1 MSNEHSHDDGKQSFS
16 SSASSDASTLYQRS
30 SVTGKKN
37 LGKLASRT
45 KQATKRLF
53 SVGDQQGKYP
63 DLTLMSDPATQV
75 LKHDPAFNPNQL
87 DSPHQSEKRLAAK
100 VQANLQTL
108 TSAILHPKEGAKGK
122 ASRST
127 AGRLS
132 KVQRPYISKNMDIE
146 FLEAHDNLSQAQS
159 TASSDQKTSGDDSE
173 SLEGDCREKVEQLEA
188 QRESLKAAYTLR
200 RHVQRVRVVPK
211 RHIDIPDEEY
221 FVERNERGDYAG
233 YAWLKWI
240 GYNLLYYTQGFSA
253 QYIDDF
259 DQLPFDVDSLRLQVE
274 RLAMASAPW
283 QAFLMDMRSVYRWED
298 PLNTSKWLAVYLCLW
313 YSQHLMGFIYGY
325 VIYMTVKNRYFPS
338 SVEALRASMHRAHDQ
353 RSKAY
358 KLGELVDKYGQKH
371 WLEPLLDELGPFVQ
385 LQLYDMANMLEVL
398 EK

>member
-1 MSNEHSHDDGKQSFS
+1 MSNGHTHDDGIQSFS
-16 SSASSDASTLYQRS
+16 SSDSSDASTLYQRS
-30 SVTGKKN
+30 SVTGKKK

-45 KQATKRLF
+45 KQTTKRLF
-53 SVGDQQGKYP
+53 SVGDQQGKCP
-63 DLTLMSDPATQV
+63 DQTLMSDPATRV

-87 DSPHQSEKRLAAK
+87 DSPHQSQKRLAAK
-100 VQANLQTL
+100 VQANLQTF
-108 TSAILHPKEGAKGK
+108 TAAILHPKEGAKGK

-132 KVQRPYISKNMDIE
+132 KVQRPYVSKDMDME

-159 TASSDQKTSGDDSE
+159 TASSDQRTSGDDSE
-173 SLEGDCREKVEQLEA
+173 SLEGDWREKVEQLEA
-188 QRESLKAAYTLR
+188 QRESMKAAYTLS

-221 FVERNERGDYAG
+221 FVERNDR
-233 YAWLKWI
+233 
-240 GYNLLYYTQGFSA
+240 
-253 QYIDDF
+253 
-259 DQLPFDVDSLRLQVE
+259 
-274 RLAMASAPW
+274 
-283 QAFLMDMRSVYRWED
+283 
-298 PLNTSKWLAVYLCLW
+298 
-313 YSQHLMGFIYGY
+313 
-325 VIYMTVKNRYFPS
+325 VKNRYFPS

-371 WLEPLLDELGPFVQ
+371 WLEPLIDKLGPFVQ

-398 EK
+398 AK

>member
-1 MSNEHSHDDGKQSFS
+1 MQFVKDHERPLGSFLNPETAPMAPSKPHTPIMSNGHTHDDDGKQSFS

-30 SVTGKKN
+30 SVTGKEK

-53 SVGDQQGKYP
+53 SVGDQQGKCP
-63 DLTLMSDPATQV
+63 DLTLMSNPATRV
-75 LKHDPAFNPNQL
+75 LTHDPAFNPDQL

-100 VQANLQTL
+100 VQANLQTF
-108 TSAILHPKEGAKGK
+108 TAAILHPKEGAKGK

-132 KVQRPYISKNMDIE
+132 KVQRPYISKNMDME

-159 TASSDQKTSGDDSE
+159 TASSDQRTSGDDSE

-188 QRESLKAAYTLR
+188 QRESLKAAYTLS

-221 FVERNERGDYAG
+221 FVERNDKGDYAG

-240 GYNLLYYTQGFSA
+240 GYVGT
-253 QYIDDF
+253 
-259 DQLPFDVDSLRLQVE
+259 
-274 RLAMASAPW
+274 
-283 QAFLMDMRSVYRWED
+283 
-298 PLNTSKWLAVYLCLW
+298 T
-313 YSQHLMGFIYGY
+313 
-325 VIYMTVKNRYFPS
+325 FPETEEES
-338 SVEALRASMHRAHDQ
+338 C
-353 RSKAY
+353 
-358 KLGELVDKYGQKH
+358 
-371 WLEPLLDELGPFVQ
+371 
-385 LQLYDMANMLEVL
+385 
-398 EK
+398 